1 MSSPLSHLR
10 VVEMA
15 TAIQGPAA
23 GLFLRDMGAEV
34 IKVEPPVGEV
44 NRYYRGANN
53 TLPQEALGSQFI
65 SMNRGKQSVCLDI
78 HTELGLLAVQRLI
91 ARADVF
97 LSNFRE
103 TALSRMGL
111 AYADMKSLNSQIVYA
126 HVNGFGPEGSHQRKK
141 LERLCRYITRP
152 PIA

>member
-65 SMNRGKQSVCLDI
+65 SMNRGKQSSVFRYSHGIRSASCCNASL
-78 HTELGLLAVQRLI
+78 
-91 ARADVF
+91 RAPM
-97 LSNFRE
+97 S
-103 TALSRMGL
+103 S
-111 AYADMKSLNSQIVYA
+111 
-126 HVNGFGPEGSHQRKK
+126 
-141 LERLCRYITRP
+141 
-152 PIA
+152 